1 MYQDPNKPNL
11 TKEDSLAM
19 TVNSFSLG
27 FFVTF
32 LIWLAMHWT
41 TIEQVATVETYR
53 DEILTGCEHAWAGGI
68 LAVIWM
74 WLYETFLAN

>member
-1 MYQDPNKPNL
+1 VYQDPNKPNL
-11 TKEDSLAM
+11 TKEDALAM
-19 TVNSFSLG
+19 TVNSFALG

-41 TIEQVATVETYR
+41 TIEQVATVEAYR
-53 DEILTGCEHAWAGGI
+53 DEILMGFYHASAGAI